1 MGFGALRV
9 LNDDTIQPQTGFG
22 MHPHKDMEI
31 ITIVTEGAVTHTDDV
46 GTKGAVVKA
55 GDVQIMSAGTGVTH
69 AEQNDSKD
77 TTLKLFQLWIAP
89 KSLNIPPRY
98 GQVTFPE
105 GKPNFVQELVSPIGS
120 GRKLTINQDAVIS
133 RVMLEKG
140 ASVEYKIKI
149 DGNGV
154 YIFVIDGSLEAGGET
169 LNARDALGV
178 SEITNISLV
187 GATSAT
193 VLLIEVPMA

>member
-77 TTLKLFQLWIAP
+77 TTLKLFQLWITP

-133 RVMLEKG
+133 RVQLEQG
-140 ASVEYKIKI
+140 STVEYKIKI

-154 YIFVIDGSLEAGGET
+154 YIFVIEGSVEVGGET

-178 SEITNISLV
+178 SDITNISLV
-187 GATSAT
+187 GVTPAS